1 MKKSCIQMYIFV
13 MTVTDFLEHCSIYI
27 LVGSCCPLVGPNKR
41 RWLEAPQWTRF
52 FHQRHVSLH
61 LWKQLDLDVSQDCIN
76 HVIIQPSVRV
86 ISEEHMRRDRA
97 IAITFNLENINHW
110 LVLYHNHPTTVPVT
124 SLSFLHT
131 NIDDVKN
138 TENLNFKLTSDW
150 KFLDDP
156 MTYLRNFLN
165 LHA

>member
-1 MKKSCIQMYIFV
+1 M
-13 MTVTDFLEHCSIYI
+13 
-27 LVGSCCPLVGPNKR
+27 
-41 RWLEAPQWTRF
+41 RW
-52 FHQRHVSLH
+52 
-61 LWKQLDLDVSQDCIN
+61 
-76 HVIIQPSVRV
+76 
-86 ISEEHMRRDRA
+86 DRA

-138 TENLNFKLTSDW
+138 TENLNFILTSDW

>member
-1 MKKSCIQMYIFV
+1 M
-13 MTVTDFLEHCSIYI
+13 FL
-27 LVGSCCPLVGPNKR
+27 K
-41 RWLEAPQWTRF
+41 
-52 FHQRHVSLH
+52 
-61 LWKQLDLDVSQDCIN
+61 DCIN

-138 TENLNFKLTSDW
+138 TENLNFILTSD
-150 KFLDDP
+150 
-156 MTYLRNFLN
+156 
-165 LHA
+165 

>member
-1 MKKSCIQMYIFV
+1 
-13 MTVTDFLEHCSIYI
+13 
-27 LVGSCCPLVGPNKR
+27 
-41 RWLEAPQWTRF
+41 
-52 FHQRHVSLH
+52 
-61 LWKQLDLDVSQDCIN
+61 
-76 HVIIQPSVRV
+76 
-86 ISEEHMRRDRA
+86 MRRDRA

-138 TENLNFKLTSDW
+138 TENLNFILTWDW

>member
-1 MKKSCIQMYIFV
+1 M
-13 MTVTDFLEHCSIYI
+13 
-27 LVGSCCPLVGPNKR
+27 
-41 RWLEAPQWTRF
+41 RW
-52 FHQRHVSLH
+52 
-61 LWKQLDLDVSQDCIN
+61 
-76 HVIIQPSVRV
+76 
-86 ISEEHMRRDRA
+86 DRA
-97 IAITFNLENINHW
+97 IAITFNLENIYHW

-138 TENLNFKLTSDW
+138 TENLNFILTSDW

-156 MTYLRNFLN
+156 MTYLRKFLN